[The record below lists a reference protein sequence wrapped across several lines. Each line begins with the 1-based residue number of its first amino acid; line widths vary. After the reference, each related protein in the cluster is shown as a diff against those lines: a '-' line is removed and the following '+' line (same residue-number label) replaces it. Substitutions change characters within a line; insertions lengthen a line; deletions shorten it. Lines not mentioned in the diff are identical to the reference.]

1 MTYTKTNSPLPIL
14 ISSRIRLSDD
24 QKQLIKDAYYR
35 ERTSRQVPDRTTATG
50 ISVATAGANSLD
62 VELGMSGLVFSDLIA
77 SRDTIALSIVLKIQD
92 VLGLEVITQKQMLEA
107 CKNYIAYVFSKE
119 D

>member
-1 MTYTKTNSPLPIL
+1 MTYTKTDGPLPIL
-14 ISSRIRLSDD
+14 ISSRIRLSED
-24 QKQLIKDAYYR
+24 QKKLIKDAYYSQR
-35 ERTSRQVPDRTTATG
+35 ASRQVPDRTTATG

-77 SRDTIALSIVLKIQD
+77 SRDTIVISIILKIQD

-107 CKNYIAYVFSKE
+107 CKNYIAYVFSK
-119 D
+119 